1 MDRNLDGIYFRIKRE
16 KHFEDVCFSD
26 LAESEQAKL
35 LDGKSSEWLKF
46 TCIHLAERLKY
57 VGDTFDITTE

>member
-46 TCIHLAERLKY
+46 TCIHLAERLK
-57 VGDTFDITTE
+57 